1 MQVAMPEYMKVRAHL
16 YKLIMNSDGKS
27 LQITPENE
35 LCRLFDVSRV
45 TVRRAIKGLSDDGFL
60 ITRRGL
66 GTFINPERI
75 SCKKLI
81 MPIIGIIKGHGNH
94 VTNIYDTGILESLI
108 QTGLHYETVY
118 LPNSGKPET
127 FLEIVR
133 NSLSGIIWDGATVDS
148 SLKKYIKALCETGM
162 PLLRVEEAEPSE
174 SNDYILSTPF
184 GRGKIIADYMFSRG
198 HKKVL
203 FIHNDDSA
211 KEHYASS
218 STYSGYC
225 QRMTELCGDEWGSIK
240 NNIVFCLDLERKLKE
255 KSEFTAVY
263 SGNYL
268 VPYTMDRL
276 LSTGISVPNDMSYL
290 TYEKSSPFFF
300 DGLQPDFIDRKRPL
314 MDAIFKWLK
323 KRIIDKDLSGTFREI
338 IEVKAVQGE
347 TVKVLNEAKICSK

>member
-1 MQVAMPEYMKVRAHL
+1 MQATMPEYMKVRAHL
-16 YKLIMNSDGKS
+16 YKLVMNSDGES

-45 TVRRAIKGLSDDGFL
+45 TVRRAIKGLTDDGLL

-66 GTFINPERI
+66 GTFINRDNI
-75 SCKKLI
+75 SRKKLV
-81 MPIIGIIKGHGNH
+81 PPVIGVIKGHGNH

-108 QTGLHYETVY
+108 QSGLQYETVY

-127 FLEIVR
+127 LLEIVR
-133 NSLSGIIWDGATVDS
+133 DSLSGIIWETSSAP
-148 SLKKYIKALCETGM
+148 SLKKYIKALSESGM
-162 PLLRVEEAEPSE
+162 PLLLVEEEKPSE
-174 SNDYILSTPF
+174 SCDFILSTCF
-184 GRGKIIADYMFSRG
+184 ERGKVIADHMFSKG
-198 HKKVL
+198 HKKTL
-203 FIHNDDSA
+203 FIHNDDST

-225 QRMTELCGDEWGSIK
+225 QRMTELCGDEWGSLK
-240 NNIVFCLDLERKLKE
+240 SNIVFCLDLERKLKE
-255 KSEFTAVY
+255 KSGFTAVY

-268 VPYTMDRL
+268 VPYTMDKL

-300 DGLQPDFIDRKRPL
+300 DGLQPDFIDRERPL
-314 MDAIFKWLK
+314 MEAVLKWLK
-323 KRIIDKDLSGTFREI
+323 KRIIDKDLSGTFGEI
-338 IEVKAVQGE
+338 IEVKAVPGE